1 MRIPVLG
8 TIIDERFLNR
18 RLKSS
23 SLGGIIGCIVAV
35 ILFEYRYLV
44 NHIWSW
50 DILSIAL
57 TIVGVKMAMMA
68 WYLITD

>member
-1 MRIPVLG
+1 MRIPVFG
-8 TIIDERFLNR
+8 TIVDERFLNR

-23 SLGGIIGCIVAV
+23 SLGGIIGGSVAV

-44 NHIWSW
+44 NHVWSW
-50 DILSIAL
+50 DILSIAV

>member
-8 TIIDERFLNR
+8 TIVDERFLNR

-23 SLGGIIGCIVAV
+23 SLVGIIGCIVAV

>member
-1 MRIPVLG
+1 MAI
-8 TIIDERFLNR
+8 
-18 RLKSS
+18 
-23 SLGGIIGCIVAV
+23 
-35 ILFEYRYLV
+35 ILFEYRYFV
-44 NHIWSW
+44 NHVWSW

>member
-57 TIVGVKMAMMA
+57 TIVGFKMAMMA